1 VAGADIASGL
11 AASVHPEL
19 QVRFDLR
26 RRVARALTISTGRQ
40 GCRMGVENPQIVAMQ
55 CDKNVLNIAV
65 RQEGAKAVSLL
76 GTGNEFI
83 GASRRQFLGLRQCR
97 R

>member
-1 VAGADIASGL
+1 
-11 AASVHPEL
+11 
-19 QVRFDLR
+19 
-26 RRVARALTISTGRQ
+26 
-40 GCRMGVENPQIVAMQ
+40 MGVENPQIVAMQ